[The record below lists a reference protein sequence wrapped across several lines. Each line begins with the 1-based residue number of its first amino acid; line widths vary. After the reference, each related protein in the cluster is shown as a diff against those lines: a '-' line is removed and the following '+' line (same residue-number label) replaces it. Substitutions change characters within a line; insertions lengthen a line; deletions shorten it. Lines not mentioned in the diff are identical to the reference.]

1 MFTFKKKKNKKIK
14 NNSFYMIYK
23 LLYPCGTQFRSPQW
37 QESPWV
43 CMHSGW
49 SPHRDRKTCTHTHTH
64 THRPVEYSFTI

>member
-1 MFTFKKKKNKKIK
+1 
-14 NNSFYMIYK
+14 MIYK